1 MRRGRGEQNKAA
13 VVSRTFLSGGRNAL
27 RDRDIFPAALAW
39 HAMPKQAATNNSSCR
54 RSSLTA
60 IPISLDK
67 EHVIPPDSCDGEIE
81 KLQADET
88 GNGLKRVLPIM
99 SDTYSFATSRQI
111 NFPVCVKISSLEGK
125 QKSIPQS
132 QLLEEPALRHL
143 GSIKYPNSE
152 LYVTAQLWAE
162 SRPISVPA
170 QTPYKYFKNS
180 RVWNEWLELPAPIK
194 DCPISTQVA
203 VTIWD
208 LSPVSPDGSFD
219 HAVPFGGTTVP
230 LFDEDGVLQKGRQK
244 CKVYRSRV
252 ADGELPSNTPY
263 VPRPKRRRRNEPLPP
278 KFPEELEVERLEGL
292 LKKHEMSEIPQ
303 NQWLDSMVF
312 TIIGKKAREK
322 DEAARKRASFQN
334 AYRRRKPE
342 GTNGKKDQIT
352 EEEDESPG
360 SDDEDEEQFTLYIEF
375 PRWDFPIV
383 FEDYEY
389 EPLQFLR
396 DFQPSTSSSAVNAKP
411 TPEVKY
417 GPGIAGGRIIQDEEM
432 YPVIQVFDP
441 EQFQKENP
449 CETKHR
455 RLVRSDRNAYSDRDE
470 KPNAKLRDELN
481 AILSYGPT
489 QELSTQEK
497 DVVWTFRHHLSKDK
511 RALTKVVKATDWN
524 APQEAKQAVELI
536 PKWAE
541 IDVDAALELL
551 GPTYDNNVVR
561 GYAVDRLRKADD
573 AELLLYLLQLVQALK
588 FERYEEGDE
597 GLPESSLAKFL
608 IDRAAA
614 NFQLGNYLHWYL
626 MVECDDRG
634 TDTNAAHRKLFARVE
649 YYFMLELE
657 KKDPEQ
663 RKVLLRQGELIAVLS
678 KIGKEIR
685 FGRDNRMHKIERLKK
700 YLADPKNELI
710 KIEPALPLPLDP
722 LIMITGIYPDD
733 ANVFKSSL
741 SPLLLNFRILDTSA
755 KAPITTAK
763 SQSSSKSRS
772 HSKYPIIF
780 KTGDD
785 LRQDQLVI
793 QIITLMNNLLLKENL
808 DLKLTPYR
816 ILATSP
822 LAGAVQ
828 FIPSISLS
836 AASSKYKGSLLA
848 YLKTHNPDS
857 NGPLGVRKEAM
868 DTYIRSCA
876 GYCVVTYI
884 LGVGDRHL
892 ENLLI
897 APSGHFF
904 HIDFGFILGRDP
916 KPFAPLIKICKEM
929 VEGLGGTASPQY
941 AQFKQYCFTAYTTL
955 RKSSSLVLNLF
966 SLMVQSSVPDI
977 RMIEEQMGG
986 VGGAVGKVRERFNLD
1001 VSEEEAVRLL
1011 DQVIGDS
1018 VNAVFG
1024 VVIDRLHEFVQGW
1037 RA

>member
-1 MRRGRGEQNKAA
+1 MRLLVA
-13 VVSRTFLSGGRNAL
+13 SRHFEWWRERAFASGATASLGL
-27 RDRDIFPAALAW
+27 GTPD
-39 HAMPKQAATNNSSCR
+39 PK
-54 RSSLTA
+54 
-60 IPISLDK
+60 
-67 EHVIPPDSCDGEIE
+67 
-81 KLQADET
+81 KLQRTPSNVNRLVLDAASFLVEKKSHILDYS
-88 GNGLKRVLPIM
+88 GVNGLLSWDSGTGWAEQGCLRM

-111 NFPVCVKISSLEGK
+111 DFPVCVKINNLEGK
-125 QKSIPQS
+125 QESIPQTK
-132 QLLEEPALRHL
+132 LLKTPSLRLL
-143 GSIKYPNSE
+143 GSVQYPNSE

-162 SRPISVPA
+162 SRPISVPT
-170 QTPYKYFKNS
+170 QTPYKYFKNN
-180 RVWNEWLELPAPIK
+180 RTWNEWLELPAPIR
-194 DCPISTQVA
+194 DCPISAQIA
-203 VTIWD
+203 ITIWD
-208 LSPVSPDGSFD
+208 LSPVPLDGSFD

-230 LFDEDGVLQKGRQK
+230 LFDEDGVLQRGRQK
-244 CKVYRSRV
+244 CKIYRNRV
-252 ADGELPSNTPY
+252 ADGELPSSTPY
-263 VPRPKRRRRNEPLPP
+263 IPRPKRRRRNEPPATKSP
-278 KFPEELEVERLEGL
+278 DEAEVERLEAL
-292 LKKHEMSEIPQ
+292 LKQHEMGDIPQ
-303 NQWLDSMVF
+303 DQWLDAMVF
-312 TIIGKKAREK
+312 NLIGKKARQA

-334 AYRRRKPE
+334 AYKKRPSRNA
-342 GTNGKKDQIT
+342 GDINGQSSVADDNL
-352 EEEDESPG
+352 DETAM
-360 SDDEDEEQFTLYIEF
+360 SDDEDEEQFTMYIEF
-375 PRWDFPIV
+375 PRWDFPVV

-389 EPLQFLR
+389 GPSRLLR
-396 DFQPSTSSSAVNAKP
+396 DFQHSISTSGMNVKP

-417 GPGIAGGRIIQDEEM
+417 GPGIAVGQVIQDEDLD
-432 YPVIQVFDP
+432 PVIQIFDP

-481 AILSYGPT
+481 AILGYGPT
-489 QELSTQEK
+489 QELNAQEK

-551 GPTYDNNVVR
+551 GPTYDNKVVR
-561 GYAVDRLRKADD
+561 GYAVDRLRQADD

-588 FERYEEGDE
+588 FEKYDESDE

-608 IDRAAA
+608 IDRAAE

-626 MVECDDRG
+626 MVECDDRDP
-634 TDTNAAHRKLFARVE
+634 DTNATHRKLFARVE

-657 KKDPEQ
+657 NKDPEQ
-663 RKVLLRQGELIAVLS
+663 RRILLRQGELIAVLS

-710 KIEPALPLPLDP
+710 DIEPPLPLPLDP
-722 LIMITGIYPDD
+722 LTLVTGIYPDD

-741 SPLLLNFRILDTSA
+741 SPLLLNFRTVDKSSD
-755 KAPITTAK
+755 APTPLKK
-763 SQSSSKSRS
+763 SPSSSKSRS
-772 HSKYPIIF
+772 HSRYPIIF

-836 AASSKYKGSLLA
+836 AASSKFKGSLLA
-848 YLKTHNPDS
+848 YLKTHNPDPA
-857 NGPLGVRKEAM
+857 GPLGVRKEAM

-876 GYCVVTYI
+876 GYCVITYI

-929 VEGLGGTASPQY
+929 VEGLGGANSPQY

-977 RMIEEQMGG
+977 KMIEEQMGG
-986 VGGAVGKVRERFNLD
+986 MGGAVGKVRERFNLD

-1024 VVIDRLHEFVQGW
+1024 VVIDRLHDFVQGW